1 MNRKWIACAGLGAL
15 MTLSV
20 ACGGGGSDGGKS
32 TASTN
37 ADAQAPGASGENVKS
52 RELGAACD
60 LVSAA
65 SLSDIMGEAMKEG
78 SAGGAQSQGKFS
90 TDQCTWLASSTK
102 SRALASVFYRKS
114 TEKDTK
120 AVFERTMKQFSDA
133 VAVDGFDEGAYY
145 VPSSGQL
152 NVLAGDTWFI
162 FTASHQGME
171 NPDAV
176 TEEHR
181 KLAKMVL
188 DA

>member
-37 ADAQAPGASGENVKS
+37 DDAQAPAASGESVKS

-65 SLSDIMGEAMKEG
+65 SLSEIMGEPMKDGTGGG
-78 SAGGAQSQGKFS
+78 SQSQGKVS

-102 SRALASVFYRKS
+102 SHALASVFYRKS
-114 TEKDTK
+114 TEKDSRS
-120 AVFERTMKQFSDA
+120 VFERTMKQFSDA
-133 VAVDGFDEGAYY
+133 VAVDGVAEDAYY

-162 FTASHQGME
+162 FTASHEGME

-176 TEEHR
+176 TEGHR

-188 DA
+188 GS